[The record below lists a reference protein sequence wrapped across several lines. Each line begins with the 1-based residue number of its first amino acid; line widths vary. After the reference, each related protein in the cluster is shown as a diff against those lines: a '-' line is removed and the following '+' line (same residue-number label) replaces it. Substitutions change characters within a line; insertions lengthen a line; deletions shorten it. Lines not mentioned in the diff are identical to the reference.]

1 MGVQILT
8 PEMEEII
15 LEKLAEGSALN
26 AICGTDE
33 IPVAESTV
41 RKRAV
46 EDQEFGARYARARSV
61 GYDCRAERAVE
72 NAKEEAKHDANAAR
86 LAFDA
91 ERWYLGKMKP
101 QTYGDKIDLTS
112 GGEKIAPPTSSLAI
126 QVAALLHSVQERAQI
141 EQQENDDGEG

>member
-1 MGVQILT
+1 MGVQVIT
-8 PEMEEII
+8 PEMEDMI
-15 LEKLAEGSALN
+15 LEKLADGEALN
-26 AICGTDE
+26 AICGTEE

-46 EDQEFGARYARARSV
+46 ENDDFGARYVRARSI

-72 NAKEEAKHDANAAR
+72 KAKEDAKADAHAAR

-101 QTYGDKIDLTS
+101 QTYGEASRVDLTS
-112 GGEKIAPPTSSLAI
+112 GGEKIQMDDVSKATRLAAI
-126 QVAALLHSVQERAQI
+126 FAQI
-141 EQQENDDGEG
+141 GGNNDSD